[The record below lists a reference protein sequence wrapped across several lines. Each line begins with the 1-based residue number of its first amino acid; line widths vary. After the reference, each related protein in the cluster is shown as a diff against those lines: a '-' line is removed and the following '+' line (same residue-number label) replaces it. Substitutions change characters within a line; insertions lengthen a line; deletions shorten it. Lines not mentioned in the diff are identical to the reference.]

1 MKLRIA
7 IESKQYEVDVE
18 VLEEDVVPAPR
29 YASSPPPTGASTAP
43 PPSPRGGGGGGASG
57 ASNDKACK
65 SPIAGVVVRVLA
77 EVGKAVKLNDPLVVL
92 EAMKMESSITSPV
105 DGTVARV
112 NVGPGDG
119 VKVGQVLIEI
129 D

>member
-7 IESKQYEVDVE
+7 IESKQYEVEVE

-29 YASSPPPTGASTAP
+29 YASSPPPTGGSTAP
-43 PPSPRGGGGGGASG
+43 PPGPRGGGASG
-57 ASNDKACK
+57 ASSDKACK

>member
-7 IESKQYEVDVE
+7 IESKQYEVEVE

-29 YASSPPPTGASTAP
+29 YASSPPPTGGSTAP
-43 PPSPRGGGGGGASG
+43 PPSPRGGGASG
-57 ASNDKACK
+57 ASGDKACK

>member
-7 IESKQYEVDVE
+7 IESKQYEVEVE

-29 YASSPPPTGASTAP
+29 YASSPPPTGGSTAP
-43 PPSPRGGGGGGASG
+43 PPSPRGGGASG
-57 ASNDKACK
+57 ASSDKACK